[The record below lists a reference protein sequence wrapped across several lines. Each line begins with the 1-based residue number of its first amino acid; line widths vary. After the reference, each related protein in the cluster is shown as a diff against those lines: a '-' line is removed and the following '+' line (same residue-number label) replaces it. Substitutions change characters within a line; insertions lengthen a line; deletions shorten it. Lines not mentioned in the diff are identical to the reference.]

1 MKKALISN
9 IQKFST
15 EDGPGIRTTVFFKGC
30 PLKCIWCHNPEGIGF
45 YLEIMWDEDKCIRC
59 GECIKKCTNKAI
71 KIVNNYLITDK
82 KMCSRCGR
90 CVDICPE
97 GARELVGKYFTLRE
111 IVNEVK
117 KDKIFYDK
125 SGGGVTVSGGEPSLQ
140 WGFTRD
146 LLRECKKL
154 GIHTAL
160 DTSGYVEW
168 SALKKILEFTDLI
181 LYDLKL
187 IDEIEHQKY
196 TGAENQLILRNIK
209 KVSKQGVPIW
219 IRIPI
224 IPKCTDR
231 IENIMA
237 LKEIIKKLN
246 NVERIDLLAY
256 HTLGVAKYK
265 RLGLKYLLEESEQ
278 ISDKKMEEFRKIL
291 DINNLNN

>member
-30 PLKCIWCHNPEGIGF
+30 PLKCIWCHNPESTGF
-45 YLEIMWDEDKCIRC
+45 YPEIMWDEDKCIRC
-59 GECIKKCTNKAI
+59 GECIKKCPNKAI
-71 KIVNNYLITDK
+71 EIINNYLITDK
-82 KMCSRCGR
+82 KMCSGCGR
-90 CVDICPE
+90 CVDICPV
-97 GARELVGKYFTLRE
+97 GARELVGKYLTLKE

-125 SGGGVTVSGGEPSLQ
+125 SNGGVTLSGGDPCLQ
-140 WGFTRD
+140 WEFTRD
-146 LLRECKKL
+146 LLRECKNL

-168 SALKKILEFTDLI
+168 SALKEILAFTDLV

-187 IDEIEHQKY
+187 ADEIEHKKY
-196 TGAENQLILRNIK
+196 TGVKNQLILTNIK

-219 IRIPI
+219 IRVPI
-224 IPKCTDR
+224 IPRCTDS
-231 IENIMA
+231 IENIMK

-265 RLGLKYLLEESEQ
+265 KLGLKYLLEESEL
-278 ISDKKMEEFRKIL
+278 ISDKKMQEFRKIL